1 MVGVT
6 ELGYLGFGVS
16 DMAAWREYAS
26 KVMGLEV
33 FDEGESDRFYI
44 RMDYQH
50 PRITVHNSGTDDLD
64 YAGWRVAGP
73 ESLTKC
79 CANLTM
85 LA

>member
-16 DMAAWREYAS
+16 NMDAWREYAS

-33 FDEGESDRFYI
+33 FDEGEEDRFYI

-50 PRITVHNSGTDDLD
+50 HRITVHN
-64 YAGWRVAGP
+64 RVA
-73 ESLTKC
+73 C
-79 CANLTM
+79 CRSRRI
-85 LA
+85 